1 MIDDLWYKN
10 GVFYC
15 LSVGTYMDA
24 NGDGIGDFKGL
35 LRRLDY
41 LHGLGVTAIWL
52 MPFQP
57 SPGKDD
63 GYDISDYYGVDPR
76 YGTLGDFVEFTHG
89 CQQRGIRVIV
99 DLVVNHT
106 SDAHPWFRDARSP
119 ARSSRVPRLTPRAPR
134 ISALRSG
141 GKMGRCDPQSLEPT
155 NTQHLPPMLPPR
167 RWSSHA

>member
-10 GVFYC
+10 GVIYC

-24 NGDGIGDFKGL
+24 NGDGVGDFKGL

-41 LHGLGVTAIWL
+41 LHGLGITAIWL

-89 CQQRGIRVIV
+89 CKQRGIRVII

-106 SDAHPWFRDARSP
+106 SDQHAWFR
-119 ARSSRVPRLTPRAPR
+119 
-134 ISALRSG
+134 
-141 GKMGRCDPQSLEPT
+141 
-155 NTQHLPPMLPPR
+155 
-167 RWSSHA
+167 